1 MAKRKQVMSDKAY
14 QGYINRYGKT
24 YRLVSRKIM
33 LRGGKERPIY
43 YFKPCESKLATYET
57 EREYL
62 PEEYEIFEDKRNY
75 PRVIKRGISE
85 NN

>member
-1 MAKRKQVMSDKAY
+1 MTY
-14 QGYINRYGKT
+14 QGYINNIGKI
-24 YRLVSRKIM
+24 YKLVSRKIM
-33 LRGGKERPIY
+33 LRGGKERLIY
-43 YFKPCESKLATYET
+43 YFKPCEAKLTTYET

-62 PEEYEIFEDKRNY
+62 PKVYDIFEDKRNY

>member
-1 MAKRKQVMSDKAY
+1 MNY
-14 QGYINRYGKT
+14 HEYINSDGKL
-24 YRLVSRKIM
+24 YKLVSRKVM

-43 YFKPCESKLATYET
+43 YFKPYDGKLASYEHDS
-57 EREYL
+57 L
-62 PEEYEIFEDKRNY
+62 DMPEGYGVIEDNRHY

>member
-1 MAKRKQVMSDKAY
+1 MSDNTY

-33 LRGGKERPIY
+33 LRGGKERPVY
-43 YFKPCESKLATYET
+43 YFKPYDANLAAYEH
-57 EREYL
+57 EEVYL
-62 PEEYEIFEDKRNY
+62 PEDYGIFEDKRNY
-75 PRVIKRGISE
+75 PRVIKRGYYE